1 MNVLKHLFYLA
12 TCRHWV
18 FAYQIRRRL
27 TCAFGSFLQNMCYS
41 AFWCFKSQ
49 VPHCFMEDV
58 AVQTDFVKILCPLSE
73 LYSEMNKVGH
83 DQSNMF
89 NYNGVQIGMLIVEQ
103 STATCTG
110 SW

>member
-1 MNVLKHLFYLA
+1 M
-12 TCRHWV
+12 
-18 FAYQIRRRL
+18 
-27 TCAFGSFLQNMCYS
+27 
-41 AFWCFKSQ
+41 
-49 VPHCFMEDV
+49 
-58 AVQTDFVKILCPLSE
+58 QTDFVKILCPLSE